1 MARLPSTSAVSFN
14 APEQQKNALGSENDV
29 CMVLY
34 NHVLRPLALSSS
46 VLEPQLHITSYR
58 ADVTGISGGKRAG
71 LHVYIKTPKTR
82 LYSCNLGLVTFM

>member
-1 MARLPSTSAVSFN
+1 MARLPSTGAVSFN
-14 APEQQKNALGSENDV
+14 TPDDKIDLGSENDV